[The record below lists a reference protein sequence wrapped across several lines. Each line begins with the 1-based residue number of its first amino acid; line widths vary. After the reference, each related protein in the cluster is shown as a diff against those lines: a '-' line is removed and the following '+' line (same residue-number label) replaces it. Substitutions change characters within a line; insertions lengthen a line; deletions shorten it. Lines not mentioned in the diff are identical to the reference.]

1 MTPQVKQ
8 MDGLWCVVREG
19 EVLAHFGSNS
29 AAWRWLN
36 KYQGVLLSPKE
47 KTHAWSWNQY
57 ARSYP

>member
-19 EVLAHFGSNS
+19 EVLAHFESNS
-29 AAWRWLN
+29 AAW
-36 KYQGVLLSPKE
+36 LSPKE
-47 KTHAWSWNQY
+47 KAHAWSWSQY

>member
-19 EVLAHFGSNS
+19 EVLAHFESNS
-29 AAWRWLN
+29 AAWRWLD
-36 KYQGVLLSPKE
+36 KYQGE
-47 KTHAWSWNQY
+47 Y